1 MHTKEIALDSKGKQE
16 RSPIMLLTVSIYCL
30 MFAYSVSV
38 TMIGPLMPI
47 LINQYSLK
55 LSEGGLIMTF
65 QSIGGVLA
73 IILGAVITDL
83 VKKSKSVLITFLVYS
98 LSLLLLA
105 VPTSYPV
112 LLGLFFLLGGSTRL
126 LDALVNSFIS
136 DIHSSRR
143 GRYLSLL
150 HTFFG
155 IGAFI
160 GPIFAA
166 VLINRG
172 ISWNTTFL
180 ILGIICLIIILIYG
194 FIVKNAHYEEKLGNS
209 FNPKEYLSL
218 VFNPKV
224 LIVCFIMFI
233 YSGHQWGLSTWLPMY
248 MEDYV
253 GSGQILSSIALSSF
267 WIGIILGRLT
277 CSYIS
282 LKVDIK
288 NLLTWCSFIGG
299 TLLTIGILINTSF
312 AIIVLSGLTGLLTG
326 ATVPMLVT
334 VACNHFPKNS
344 GAVSSM
350 IFLYGTYSRMLF
362 PWLIGLIAETFNF
375 RWGMLI
381 TCFALLIT
389 GALSTMIPSE
399 KQQNT

>member
-1 MHTKEIALDSKGKQE
+1 MLTKEIALHSKVSKVKQE
-16 RSPIMLLTVSIYCL
+16 NSHIMPLTISIYFL

-38 TMIGPLMPI
+38 TMIGPLMPV
-47 LINQYSLK
+47 LISQYNLK

-105 VPTSYPV
+105 VPTSYLV

-126 LDALVNSFIS
+126 LDALVNAFIS
-136 DIHSSRR
+136 DIHSSCRA
-143 GRYLSLL
+143 RYLSLL

-155 IGAFI
+155 IGAFT

-166 VLINRG
+166 VLINHG
-172 ISWNTTFL
+172 ISWNSTFL
-180 ILGIICLIIILIYG
+180 ILGIICLIIILLYG
-194 FIVKNAHYEEKLGNS
+194 IIVKNVHFEEKKGNS

-224 LIVCFIMFI
+224 LILSFIMFI
-233 YSGHQWGLSTWLPMY
+233 YSAHQWGLSTWLPMY

-267 WIGIILGRLT
+267 WIGIILGRLI

-282 LKVDIK
+282 LKVNIK
-288 NLLTWCSFIGG
+288 NMLIWCSFIGG
-299 TLLTIGILINTSF
+299 IILTVGFLINTPF
-312 AIIVLSGLTGLLTG
+312 AIIIFSGVTGLLTG

-334 VACNHFPKNS
+334 VGCNHFPKNA

-350 IFLYGTYSRMLF
+350 IFLYGTYSRMIF
-362 PWLIGLIAETFNF
+362 PWLIGLVAETFNF
-375 RWGMLI
+375 RWGILI
-381 TCFALLIT
+381 TSFTLIISGT
-389 GALSTMIPSE
+389 LSLMLPSD
-399 KQQNT
+399 KK